1 MRRAA
6 LSRLRQTC
14 VLVAWANL
22 ALAAAPI
29 AAQTTPDLRAAPHV
43 WLDKAGTP
51 LPFQTHREI
60 LEYLREAE
68 VVERRPIG
76 QGVTGAERILL
87 DRGGVRV
94 RAAFRTVD
102 EIQRGPFENLP
113 ASMRRVRDE
122 AVFEC
127 AAYELS
133 EALGLGRVP
142 PTVPRRIGKTN
153 GSVQIWFEQARRET
167 DLVEKSVEPPDGTRW
182 TLQKHVMHVFDAL
195 IANLDRNQ
203 GNILVDRDWT
213 LWFIDHT
220 RAFAQTDDLLDRKK
234 VTRCSRDLWHAL
246 GNLDEASLR
255 PRLEPFLT
263 KPEIGALFKRR
274 LELVKHIE
282 GLIAANGEAAVLFDL
297 DSPAAGTSDTP
308 RP

>member
-1 MRRAA
+1 V
-6 LSRLRQTC
+6 TC
-14 VLVAWANL
+14 AVVAWASL
-22 ALAAAPI
+22 SLAAAPTG
-29 AAQTTPDLRAAPHV
+29 AQTPDRRPVPHV
-43 WLDKAGTP
+43 WLDRAGAP
-51 LPFQTHREI
+51 LPFQTQREI

-87 DRGGVRV
+87 ERGGVRV

-102 EIQRGPFENLP
+102 ETRRGPFENLP
-113 ASMRRVRDE
+113 ASLRRVRDE

-142 PTVPRRIGKTN
+142 PTVARRIGKAN
-153 GSVQIWFEQARRET
+153 GSVQIWFEQARTET

-182 TLQKHVMHVFDAL
+182 TLQKHVMQVFDAL
-195 IANLDRNQ
+195 VANLDRNQ

-220 RAFAQTDDLLDRKK
+220 RAFAQTTELLNRKK

-246 GNLDEASLR
+246 RNLDESSLQ
-255 PRLEPFLT
+255 PRLEPYLT
-263 KPEIGALFKRR
+263 KAEIGALFKRR

-282 GLIAANGEAAVLFDL
+282 GLIAAHGEAAVLFDL
-297 DSPAAGTSDTP
+297 DSPTAAASDTP